1 LFTLPL
7 FSKLIRTIA
16 MKQGILFILL
26 LCTTLLNAQVK
37 DVKAWQEID
46 RLIEKE
52 HYTSAYAQSE
62 RLLNEAKCKGDGQA
76 MLLAAIRLGEA
87 AEGYQEEPLSTTL
100 KVYQEIIPLLRG
112 ADKGVA
118 YLLLGN
124 LIDCYYGFSCFS
136 PNGLR
141 FA

>member
-1 LFTLPL
+1 
-7 FSKLIRTIA
+7 

-26 LCTTLLNAQVK
+26 LCTTLLNAQAK

-76 MLLAAIRLGEA
+76 MLLAAIRMGEA
-87 AEGYQEEPLSTTL
+87 AEGYQEEPLSHACD
-100 KVYQEIIPLLRG
+100 KMCDQEQQFF
-112 ADKGVA
+112 VQ
-118 YLLLGN
+118 YLQ
-124 LIDCYYGFSCFS
+124 D
-136 PNGLR
+136 
-141 FA
+141 A